1 MTKEEATKKYYALVE
16 QCKIEDVNCEK
27 YNKHHIDPLFTLKD
41 KYNAKRTMEF
51 RYKHKD
57 EFELLKCSIP
67 HHVKLH
73 YLLCFMF
80 ERNSNNEKSARHSF
94 WQISGKYIK
103 NENDELTDEDLNEL
117 MIQIEK
123 VHKLNLTHEELSER
137 DRNYRHSSKRKE
149 RLNYLNSRL
158 CLDPRF
164 DIGGFNYFVGRYVS
178 YGTLYDWVKW
188 QKQQEH
194 NPIFNNITVP
204 KFCKQCL
211 IYDDDGNEMIF
222 DEHMNDEY
230 RKAYDK
236 KRLNIKR
243 KRSRECNKRKRD
255 ENDNKEKERENRN
268 KLRHRVCKDPRFNK
282 IERDS
287 SHKPYEEYTTYY
299 VLYDWAKRRLFSKNM
314 TDSEKE
320 LLNGFNKAEDF
331 AKFYLIKDDNGNY
344 IYKESKGIVAW
355 KENKKDNKHDYVT
368 YSKNARHKL
377 CIDPRFGKEIK
388 VTEYTNK
395 IWDKEICS
403 YNALGQWW
411 DKNPNHKI
419 VNGLSKKEFLRK
431 YTLIDS
437 EGNYIY
443 DEEVALKI
451 IHGEFTTYN
460 LTDTIFNME

>member
-1 MTKEEATKKYYALVE
+1 MTKEEATKKYYDLVE

-27 YNKHHIDPLFTLKD
+27 YNMHHIDPLFTLKD
-41 KYNAKRTMEF
+41 KYNAKRTIEF
-51 RYKHKD
+51 RYKYKD
-57 EFELLKCSIP
+57 EFELLKCSIS

-73 YLLCFMF
+73 YFLCFMF

-103 NENDELTDEDLNEL
+103 NENDELTDEQLNEL

-123 VHKLNLTHEELSER
+123 VHKLNLTHEELLER

-178 YGTLYDWVKW
+178 YGTLYSWAKW
-188 QKQQEH
+188 EKEQEH
-194 NPIFNNITVP
+194 NPMFNGITVP

-211 IYDDDGNEMIF
+211 IYDDDENEMIF
-222 DEHMNDEY
+222 DEHMNDKY
-230 RKAYDK
+230 REEYDK
-236 KRLNIKR
+236 KLKEHQKKNVRECSKRRRLN
-243 KRSRECNKRKRD
+243 
-255 ENDNKEKERENRN
+255 ENVKNRERENRN

-299 VLYDWAKRRLFSKNM
+299 VLYDWAKRRLSSKNM
-314 TDSEKE
+314 TNAEKE

-331 AKFYLIKDDNGNY
+331 AKFYLMKDENDNY
-344 IYKESKGIVAW
+344 IYKEPKGIVAW

-395 IWDKEICS
+395 IWNKEICS

-411 DKNPNHKI
+411 DKNPNHEI

-431 YTLIDS
+431 YILIDS
-437 EGNYIY
+437 KGNYIY
-443 DEEVALKI
+443 DKETALKT
-451 IHGEFTTYN
+451 IHNNTVFE
-460 LTDTIFNME
+460 M

>member
-1 MTKEEATKKYYALVE
+1 MTKEEATKKYYDLVE

-27 YNKHHIDPLFTLKD
+27 YNNHHIDPLFTLKD
-41 KYNAKRTMEF
+41 KYGAKRTSEF

-57 EFELLKCSIP
+57 DFELLKCSIH

-73 YLLCFMF
+73 YFLCFMF
-80 ERNSNNEKSARHSF
+80 ERNSNNEKLARHSF

-103 NENDELTDEDLNEL
+103 NENDELTDKDLNEL
-117 MIQIEK
+117 MIQLEK
-123 VHKLNLTHEELSER
+123 VHKLNLTHEELLER
-137 DRNYRHSSKRKE
+137 NRNYRHSSKRKE

-178 YGTLYDWVKW
+178 YGTLYSWAKW
-188 QKQQEH
+188 EKEQEH
-194 NPIFNNITVP
+194 NPMFFNITVP

-211 IYDDDGNEMIF
+211 IYDDNGNEMIF

-230 RKAYDK
+230 REEYDK
-236 KRLNIKR
+236 KRLDIKR

-255 ENDNKEKERENRN
+255 ENNNKEKERENRN

-299 VLYDWAKRRLFSKNM
+299 VLYDWAKRRLSSKNM
-314 TDSEKE
+314 TDDEKE

-331 AKFYLIKDDNGNY
+331 AKFYLMKDENGNY
-344 IYKESKGIVAW
+344 IYKEPKGIVAW
-355 KENKKDNKHDYVT
+355 KENKKDDKHDYVT

-395 IWDKEICS
+395 IWNKEICS

-411 DKNPNHKI
+411 DKNPNHEI

-443 DEEVALKI
+443 DEETALKT
-451 IHGEFTTYN
+451 IHNNAVFE
-460 LTDTIFNME
+460 M

>member
-1 MTKEEATKKYYALVE
+1 MTKEEATKKYYDLVE

-27 YNKHHIDPLFTLKD
+27 YNMHHIDPLFTLKD
-41 KYNAKRTMEF
+41 KYSAKRTIEF
-51 RYKHKD
+51 RYKCKD
-57 EFELLKCSIP
+57 NFELLKCSIP

-73 YLLCFMF
+73 YFLCFMF
-80 ERNSNNEKSARHSF
+80 DRNSDNEKSARHSF
-94 WQISGKYIK
+94 WQISGRYIK
-103 NENDELTDEDLNEL
+103 NENDELTDEQLNEL

-123 VHKLNLTHEELSER
+123 VHKLNLTHEELLER
-137 DRNYRHSSKRKE
+137 NRNYRHSSKRKE

-178 YGTLYDWVKW
+178 YGTLYSWVKW
-188 QKQQEH
+188 EKEQEH
-194 NPIFNNITVP
+194 NPMFNGITVP
-204 KFCKQCL
+204 KFCKQYL

-222 DEHMNDEY
+222 DECMNDKY
-230 RKAYDK
+230 REEYDK
-236 KRLNIKR
+236 KLKERQKKNVRECSKRRRLNEDVKNR
-243 KRSRECNKRKRD
+243 
-255 ENDNKEKERENRN
+255 ERENRN

-287 SHKPYEEYTTYY
+287 LHKPYEEYTTYY
-299 VLYDWAKRRLFSKNM
+299 VLYDWAKRRLSSENM
-314 TDSEKE
+314 TDAEKE

-331 AKFYLIKDDNGNY
+331 AKFYLIKDENGNY
-344 IYKESKGIVAW
+344 IYKEPKGIVAW
-355 KENKKDNKHDYVT
+355 KENKCNKHDYVT

-377 CIDPRFGKEIK
+377 CVDPRFGKEIK

-403 YNALGQWW
+403 CNALGQWW
-411 DKNPNHKI
+411 DKNSNHEI

-431 YTLIDS
+431 YILIDS

-443 DEEVALKI
+443 DEETALKI
-451 IHGEFTTYN
+451 IN
-460 LTDTIFNME
+460 NNVIDTINS